1 MRAKVLLAGAA
12 LVLLTAA
19 APGGEPGPVTDAM
32 FAAAD
37 PAEIAVGRLLF
48 WDPILSGNR
57 NISCGTCHHPRFGTS
72 DGVSLDLGEGGV
84 GLGPERVADP
94 ANIPEE
100 RVPRNAPALFNLG
113 AREFTVLFH
122 DGRVEVDPRRKAGFR
137 TPLEDDMVLD
147 FDGILSAQT
156 MFPVTS
162 PDEMA
167 GHYSESDVSQA
178 VREGIITGPGGVWD
192 ILARRVAAVPEY
204 RALFAAA
211 VPEIAAGREIG
222 FTDIS
227 NAIGAFMGF
236 EWRSDDSPFDRHLR
250 GEVPLAGPAAAGME
264 LFYGKAGCA
273 GCHSG
278 PFQTDHRFHAMGEPQ
293 LGPGKGARFEPHDR
307 DEGRFRVTNDPADL
321 YAFRTPSLRNIALTG
336 PYGHAGAHAALP
348 AFLTAHL
355 DPKAA
360 LAGYDRALVR
370 LPALAGAEDWAVMD
384 DPAELAAIAAAVV
397 TPPVALSPAEIDAL
411 YAFLL
416 ALTGDTALEGR
427 LGVPQTVPSGLKV
440 DR

>member
-1 MRAKVLLAGAA
+1 
-12 LVLLTAA
+12 
-19 APGGEPGPVTDAM
+19 
-32 FAAAD
+32 
-37 PAEIAVGRLLF
+37 
-48 WDPILSGNR
+48 
-57 NISCGTCHHPRFGTS
+57 
-72 DGVSLDLGEGGV
+72 
-84 GLGPERVADP
+84 
-94 ANIPEE
+94 
-100 RVPRNAPALFNLG
+100 
-113 AREFTVLFH
+113 
-122 DGRVEVDPRRKAGFR
+122 
-137 TPLEDDMVLD
+137 
-147 FDGILSAQT
+147 

-278 PFQTDHRFHAMGEPQ
+278 PFQTDHRFHAMGAPQ

-397 TPPVALSPAEIDAL
+397 TPPVALSPAEIDTL

-427 LGVPQTVPSGLKV
+427 LGVPQTVPSGLNV